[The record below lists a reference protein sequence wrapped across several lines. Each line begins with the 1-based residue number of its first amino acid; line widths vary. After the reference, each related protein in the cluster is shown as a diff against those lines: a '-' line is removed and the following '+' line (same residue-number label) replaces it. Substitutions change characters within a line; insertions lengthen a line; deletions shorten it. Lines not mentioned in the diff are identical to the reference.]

1 MLEKVDIGGKGM
13 KNLKFTNR
21 MSINEP
27 TKETTSSK
35 YQNMLKDQIK
45 QAGSWLIE
53 HADDI
58 VSDVK
63 NISDFKITIDLENGC
78 KLPTIKFMQE
88 NCFWNYDEWEKR
100 KEIVGE
106 K

>member
-1 MLEKVDIGGKGM
+1 MYFNGYYTRIDYFKMDEVS
-13 KNLKFTNR
+13 R
-21 MSINEP
+21 M
-27 TKETTSSK
+27 TSGE

-45 QAGSWLIE
+45 QAGLWLIK